1 MKVHKNEKE
10 KVDKMANEEKA
21 EKGVGKG
28 EKVEN
33 GVWKEGKRTEKE
45 KVKEEVK
52 RMIDEAGKNRK
63 FGVTCLICKVRTK
76 TKAIINLY

>member
-1 MKVHKNEKE
+1 MKVHTNEKE
-10 KVDKMANEEKA
+10 KVDKMGKEEKA
-21 EKGVGKG
+21 EK
-28 EKVEN
+28 